1 MAEKTEQP
9 TARYLREARKIGKV
23 FWSRDLTS
31 SVLIFFFLIN
41 LLLMGN
47 TFKIK
52 IISFLKYS
60 FTAAFKNSFTWAF
73 FSECMK
79 RSFELIIFLSLSLIS
94 MLFLIAIICNFIQV
108 GPLFTLEV
116 IKPKLESLNP
126 IEGIKR
132 IFSIKSFSEFIKSTF
147 KLIGCSFLFYLLI
160 KRSLKFFIL
169 SVNNS
174 AEAIGSL
181 IYKISYEA
189 LMRISLLFIFISIG
203 DYIFQRWQYYK
214 DLRMT
219 KQQIKEEY
227 RREEGDPHIKSR
239 RKNMHEGI
247 ILGGVIEEVRKADF
261 IVVNPKE
268 IAVAI
273 KYDMDKMNAPIILA
287 KGKSEIAKKIK
298 EIARKYNVP
307 ILENKQLARALNKID
322 VGEEIPVEL
331 YEDVA
336 QILNFVYH
344 LKRKDDVNLF

>member
-1 MAEKTEQP
+1 
-9 TARYLREARKIGKV
+9 
-23 FWSRDLTS
+23 
-31 SVLIFFFLIN
+31 
-41 LLLMGN
+41 
-47 TFKIK
+47 
-52 IISFLKYS
+52 
-60 FTAAFKNSFTWAF
+60 
-73 FSECMK
+73 
-79 RSFELIIFLSLSLIS
+79 
-94 MLFLIAIICNFIQV
+94 
-108 GPLFTLEV
+108 
-116 IKPKLESLNP
+116 
-126 IEGIKR
+126 
-132 IFSIKSFSEFIKSTF
+132 
-147 KLIGCSFLFYLLI
+147 LLI
-160 KRSLKFFIL
+160 KKNLKYLIL
-169 SVNNS
+169 SINNS

-181 IYKISYEA
+181 IYKISYEM
-189 LMRISLLFIFISIG
+189 LMKISLLFLFISIG

-239 RKNMHEGI
+239 RRNMHEGI
-247 ILGGVIEEVRKADF
+247 ILGGGIEEVKKADF

-307 ILENKQLARALNKID
+307 ILENKHLARALNKIN
-322 VGEEIPVEL
+322 VGEEIPEEL

-344 LKRKDDVNLF
+344 LRRKDAGNLF